1 MVDPTAPRKINWR
14 LPHPPAALEGR
25 PDGVNDQSTCRD
37 RLLLVYQQ
45 WSRDVQ
51 LGMQNLLVHGMRSL
65 LTMLGMIFGVA
76 AVVAMLSIGAGAR
89 QKVMALI
96 EQMGVHNLIVE
107 AKETVEW
114 QAHQKIRKMSPGLT
128 LAGLPRHPGRPGR
141 HCRFHSAQAN
151 HSFEDH
157 SQGAAGYAQRDGRRI
172 PLTSRLPAS
181 MC

>member
-1 MVDPTAPRKINWR
+1 MPEQTSTQP
-14 LPHPPAALEGR
+14 GR
-25 PDGVNDQSTCRD
+25 Y
-37 RLLLVYQQ
+37 LLVYQQ

-114 QAHQKIRKMSPGLT
+114 QAHQKIRKVSQGLSLQDYRVIQDDLEDVVASTKLTSQCRYSTGSGSSVMKGGPARAGLT
-128 LAGLPRHPGRPGR
+128 AA
-141 HCRFHSAQAN
+141 SNAVAQAAKN
-151 HSFEDH
+151 
-157 SQGAAGYAQRDGRRI
+157 
-172 PLTSRLPAS
+172 
-181 MC
+181 